1 MVLVAA
7 SQLDDNIAV
16 LEWLQTASYLIEVF
30 VNYNR
35 FTFFSLLGLVLRNY

>member
-16 LEWLQTASYLIEVF
+16 LEWLQTASYLIEFLLTIIGLRVF
-30 VNYNR
+30 
-35 FTFFSLLGLVLRNY
+35 L